1 MVCAQLYAHL
11 YAQLYAQLL
20 PLTICSELLPKGI
33 DYVFF
38 VRTIRSGEKRDV
50 ALCKENV
57 SRPEIIPAITGPEII
72 TCLIIFLGSEAGPE
86 IFVAWNYFG
95 ARNISGDQK
104 WCPNFGAQIGCP
116 KGAPESAPKIGAPNF
131 SNLCPKSVPQIFPIS
146 APNLCPKSVPQTKC
160 FQFVPQIC
168 APKQIWGTNL
178 GQKLE

>member
-1 MVCAQLYAHL
+1 M
-11 YAQLYAQLL
+11 
-20 PLTICSELLPKGI
+20 
-33 DYVFF
+33 
-38 VRTIRSGEKRDV
+38 RTIRSGEKRDV

-131 SNLCPKSVPQIFPIS
+131 SNLCPKSVPQNRFG
-146 APNLCPKSVPQTKC
+146 A
-160 FQFVPQIC
+160 
-168 APKQIWGTNL
+168 QIWGRNWKNLGHRFGAQIWGPFGRPFGAHIWGANL
-178 GQKLE
+178 GQNLRARISNDETSSQLLKKFNSDWN

>member
-1 MVCAQLYAHL
+1 MVCAQLHAQL

-86 IFVAWNYFG
+86 IFVAWNYFW
-95 ARNISGDQK
+95 ARNISGDQN

-116 KGAPESAPKIGAPNF
+116 KGPPRVR
-131 SNLCPKSVPQIFPIS
+131 PKSVPQIFPIC
-146 APNLCPKSVPQTKC
+146 APNLCP
-160 FQFVPQIC
+160 
-168 APKQIWGTNL
+168 
-178 GQKLE
+178 